1 MNRIKLNAAALSVLI
16 LAAACVPVT
25 VNVNVNFPT
34 EQLQTALDEHERRI
48 NEGKT
53 DADKDGLP
61 RIAVRGA
68 QDIDINLKTP
78 AIREID
84 RRREK
89 RFKEL
94 EAALSRELIG
104 EGNDGR
110 LSLRDKAGELGAR
123 ERKELEKLVKDE
135 NKDRD
140 EFIREIIKA
149 NKLSGEGVE
158 QKTREVFARAR
169 RRNAQ
174 VGWWIQKPDGKW
186 VKWTEEDRKK
196 ENEK

>member
-1 MNRIKLNAAALSVLI
+1 MKLGTVALSVLI
-16 LAAACVPVT
+16 FAAACVPVT

-34 EQLQTALDEHERRI
+34 EKLQSALDEHERKI
-48 NEGKT
+48 NEGKV
-53 DADKDGLP
+53 DSDKDGLP
-61 RIAVRGA
+61 RGVAAGWRN

-84 RRREK
+84 KRREK

-94 EAALSRELIG
+94 EGALDKQHIG

-110 LSLRDKAGELGAR
+110 LYLRDKADELGAK
-123 ERKELEKLVKDE
+123 ERKELEKIVKDE

-140 EFIREIIKA
+140 DFIKEIIKA
-149 NKLSGEGVE
+149 NKLSGEGAE
-158 QKTREVFARAR
+158 EKTREAFARAR
-169 RRNAQ
+169 RKNAR

-186 VKWTEEDRKK
+186 VKWTEEDKKK
-196 ENEK
+196 EHEK